1 MLFKEL
7 KEYIFDEV
15 IIVLNKDHIYLPDIK
30 TSDKY
35 DNYEVIGIRANSKQ
49 DCLLISLKI

>member
-15 IIVLNKDHIYLPDIK
+15 IIILNKDHIYLPDIRNS
-30 TSDKY
+30 TTY
-35 DNYEVIGIRANSKQ
+35 DDYEVIGIRADSKQ